1 MFGSSDSSND
11 GLLLGVAIFCTVM
24 SLVSTMLISA
34 MLPSLTL
41 GYSYD
46 DLQSAR
52 EEVVAFT
59 GDTMTNTTPWEL
71 TAVYT
76 PYEVGSSYN
85 VDGDGFLYGSSVNYA
100 EIGKHADIKLDPG
113 YKSTTTLSQN
123 QTDITLTT
131 REVKP
136 IYTRSGTFG
145 TAAFAG
151 QMYLKTF
158 TDWIDDK
165 FGTNIN
171 YDYVNAVTREV
182 TTSYQTWQYT
192 GYRYLFDPM
201 LPIDYS
207 GQNDE
212 KVSAVDGSLSIV
224 WYKTPMGEGL
234 SGGLVIYDKDQ
245 VIISNYAAS
254 DIIRDYDSTSAHST
268 RYNFVFEGIQLQLNI
283 RFDADVLNEAVS
295 LEEAWTE
302 GRWSMAITSPSAGNF
317 LDLKNSTSFT
327 QSLGS
332 LVDTF
337 VDIYTFDVPNV
348 DNWFYELILWLLCV
362 FPAQLALLMF
372 LKSVFGMA
380 GVGAGVLGTLLTWVI

>member
-1 MFGSSDSSND
+1 MFGNSDSSND

-24 SLVSTMLISA
+24 SLISTMLITA
-34 MLPSLTL
+34 LLPSLAI

-46 DLQSAR
+46 DVQAAR

-85 VDGDGFLYGSSVNYA
+85 VDGDGFLYGDSINYSD
-100 EIGKHADIKLDPG
+100 IGKHADIKLDPDK
-113 YKSTTTLSQN
+113 KSATTLSN
-123 QTDITLTT
+123 SKTDVTLTT

-136 IYTRSGTFG
+136 IYTRTGTWG
-145 TAAFAG
+145 RMALTG
-151 QMYLKTF
+151 QTYVKVF
-158 TDWIDDK
+158 TDWVDST

-171 YDYVNAVTREV
+171 YDYGKAISREV
-182 TTSYQTWQYT
+182 STSYQTWQYT

-207 GQNDE
+207 GQNNE
-212 KVSAVDGSLSIV
+212 NVSAVDGSLSIV

-234 SGGLVIYDKDQ
+234 SGGLVIYDHDQ
-245 VIISNYAAS
+245 TIISNIAAS
-254 DIIRDYDSTSAHST
+254 DIIKDYDSTSAHST

-283 RFDADVLNEAVS
+283 RFDADVLNEAVP
-295 LEEAWTE
+295 LDQAWTE

-337 VDIYTFDVPNV
+337 IDIYTFDVPNV
-348 DNWFYELILWLLCV
+348 DNWFYELVLWLLCV